1 MNANVENVI
10 IMDGSVL
17 NDTKSKRVV
26 KPKLSSKYEKYLVFG
41 YWYSNMLFEL
51 GSIDNL
57 VITAMLDKL
66 RMYESLENQTALFD
80 TFELESAATQK
91 TVRKLIS
98 DYHKP
103 SKVSRVS
110 KKPAVSS
117 DSVSGETKKS
127 RKKKA
132 AQVVVDKNDDFINQL
147 VAAANTNE
155 SATELQS
162 STIDAETVIQT
173 VEVSQNIQSS
183 EINILSTG
191 SPKKL
196 TTVKDCEKFS
206 KNVDK
211 LVKDVEWLAK
221 DKAKD
226 AEKLAKE
233 AKKQAEKL
241 EKEAKKEAEKLAK
254 EAKKDAEKLEK
265 EEVKTK
271 AKPRTKSP
279 SKKETEG
286 GVANKEVK
294 TKPDAKKEPK
304 EKKTSAKKAAIP
316 LVAEVVQENIVIV
329 QEQNDDDDDSHHT
342 RKLEDSDN
350 EEEIHAREFIFN
362 GKKYLIDEKTSELYD
377 IETQDLI
384 GKFDSETNTINSI

>member
-196 TTVKDCEKFS
+196 TTVKEWEKFS

-211 LVKDVEWLAK
+211 LVK

-241 EKEAKKEAEKLAK
+241 EKEAKKQAEKLVK
-254 EAKKDAEKLEK
+254 EAKKDAEKLAK

-342 RKLEDSDN
+342 RKLEESDN

>member
-117 DSVSGETKKS
+117 DSVSGETMKC

-196 TTVKDCEKFS
+196 TTVKD
-206 KNVDK
+206 
-211 LVKDVEWLAK
+211 
-221 DKAKD
+221 KAKD

-241 EKEAKKEAEKLAK
+241 EKEAKKEAEKLA
-254 EAKKDAEKLEK
+254 K

-304 EKKTSAKKAAIP
+304 EKKASAKKAAIP

-384 GKFDSETNTINSI
+384 GKFDSETNTISSI

>member
-51 GSIDNL
+51 GSIDNI

-117 DSVSGETKKS
+117 DSVSVETKKS

-132 AQVVVDKNDDFINQL
+132 PQVVVDKNDDFINQL

-162 STIDAETVIQT
+162 NTIYAETVIQT

-196 TTVKDCEKFS
+196 TTVKDWENFS

-226 AEKLAKE
+226 AEKLEKE

-241 EKEAKKEAEKLAK
+241 A
-254 EAKKDAEKLEK
+254 K

-294 TKPDAKKEPK
+294 TKPDSKKEPK

-316 LVAEVVQENIVIV
+316 LIAEVVQENIVVV
-329 QEQNDDDDDSHHT
+329 QAQNDDDDDSHHT

-350 EEEIHAREFIFN
+350 EEEIHAREFISN
-362 GKKYLIDEKTSELYD
+362 GKNYLIDEKTSDLYD

-384 GKFDSETNTINSI
+384 GKFNSETNTISSI